1 MSDVGAALAGRAA
14 ADGAAPQRAAAP
26 KKRIAAYDIARGI
39 AMLAVI
45 VGHTNTQGMPATIV
59 DFCYSFDMP
68 LFFIISGY
76 FCRPDARLDRGYV
89 LKNARALLL
98 PYALTCVILL
108 ALMAIRG
115 VFFLDEGDTLPALLG
130 RWTVAC
136 LYGSGG
142 MIPNMPEGIIGVGA
156 IWYLLALFWAK
167 LLLTAANRSPYT
179 PAIVLGLFVFGY
191 VSGNVI
197 WLPWSVQPACCAVL
211 FMWIGQKVREKNLL
225 GRGVVSP
232 LIWMVALFVWLWCGA
247 FYGHLYMVQ
256 NAYDD
261 GVLIDLVG
269 GVCGSLCVL
278 KGSELL
284 EAHLPALAR
293 PLEKFGTITLGVFCM
308 HLVEMDAFPWGVAAA
323 ALVALPG
330 PVWVWA
336 FLLRLLIIAVM
347 SALLWLAPRRV
358 SGVFFPARRASFGAA
373 SSSGAASSK
382 GVR

>member
-167 LLLTAANRSPYT
+167 LLLAAANRSPYT

-197 WLPWSVQPACCAVL
+197 WLPWSVPA
-211 FMWIGQKVREKNLL
+211 
-225 GRGVVSP
+225 
-232 LIWMVALFVWLWCGA
+232 
-247 FYGHLYMVQ
+247 
-256 NAYDD
+256 
-261 GVLIDLVG
+261 GVLRGAVHVDRAEG
-269 GVCGSLCVL
+269 AREEPAGPRRG
-278 KGSELL
+278 EP
-284 EAHLPALAR
+284 AHLDGR
-293 PLEKFGTITLGVFCM
+293 PVR
-308 HLVEMDAFPWGVAAA
+308 VA
-323 ALVALPG
+323 V
-330 PVWVWA
+330 V
-336 FLLRLLIIAVM
+336 
-347 SALLWLAPRRV
+347 RRV
-358 SGVFFPARRASFGAA
+358 LRAPLHGAE
-373 SSSGAASSK
+373 
-382 GVR
+382 RL